1 MKLKCTTV
9 VLDLDGT
16 ISDPSLGIINCVNYA
31 LEHHGFPPAPDRV
44 IEKQIGPPLDETFLK
59 LAPGSGPADIT
70 SMVKKYRERY
80 ADTGFAENT
89 VYQGMP
95 AVLEQIKSAGLNL
108 GVCTSKRRD
117 FAEQIL
123 VLFDLAKYFSFI
135 DGGDI
140 GITKQSQLASLI
152 ESGAID
158 SEAIMVGDREIDINS
173 AKGNGLR
180 SVGVLWGFG
189 DYAELSA
196 AGPSCIVETVE
207 ELANVVT

>member
-9 VLDLDGT
+9 VFDLDGT

-31 LEHHGFPPAPDRV
+31 LEYHGFPPASDRV

-70 SMVKKYRERY
+70 SLVKKYRERY
-80 ADTGFAENT
+80 ADSGYAENT

-95 AVLEQIKSAGLNL
+95 AVLEQIRSSGLNL

-117 FAEQIL
+117 FAEKIL
-123 VLFDLAKYFSFI
+123 VLFGLENYCSFI
-135 DGGDI
+135 SGGDI

-158 SEAIMVGDREIDINS
+158 SEAIMVGDRAIDMKS
-173 AKGNGLR
+173 AQGNGLR
-180 SVGVLWGFG
+180 SIGVLWGFG
-189 DYAELSA
+189 DYPELST
-196 AGPSCIVETVE
+196 AGPSCILDKVE